1 VTLETQNPGLPI
13 EPAASTPPI
22 ESTMFKSRLLHPS
35 EETFMRIGDSLT
47 GARVLITQ
55 SDEFMGPP
63 LVEAF
68 RAYGATV
75 IADPAPVAG
84 PGAAEAI
91 VERAGEVDVL
101 VCNFSGV
108 FAHLVDPLPRLARS
122 VLPGMI
128 ARRRGKIIV
137 MGSST
142 ALRGQKRITTYSAA
156 RGAQL
161 AWARSLATE
170 VAPHNV
176 QVNMIAQNF
185 VENPTYYGP
194 EVQALP
200 AFQDRLRREV
210 PAQRLGKPHE
220 SALLAV
226 LFASSEV
233 DFVVGQ
239 SLSVD
244 GGWS

>member
-1 VTLETQNPGLPI
+1 MIQSGRFPSLKK
-13 EPAASTPPI
+13 
-22 ESTMFKSRLLHPS
+22 ESH
-35 EETFMRIGDSLT
+35 MRIGDSLA

-55 SDEFMGPP
+55 SSEFMGPP

-68 RAYGATV
+68 RAHGATV
-75 IADPAPVAG
+75 IADPAPVA
-84 PGAAEAI
+84 PPAAAQEI
-91 VERAGEVDVL
+91 VQRAGEVDVL
-101 VCNFSGV
+101 VCNFAYPSPYTAATAVTDEEWSGV
-108 FAHLVDPLPRLARS
+108 FAHLVDPLPRLARA

-161 AWARSLATE
+161 AWARSLAAE

-200 AFQDRLRREV
+200 AFQERLRREV

-239 SLSVD
+239 SLGVD
-244 GGWS
+244 GGWT